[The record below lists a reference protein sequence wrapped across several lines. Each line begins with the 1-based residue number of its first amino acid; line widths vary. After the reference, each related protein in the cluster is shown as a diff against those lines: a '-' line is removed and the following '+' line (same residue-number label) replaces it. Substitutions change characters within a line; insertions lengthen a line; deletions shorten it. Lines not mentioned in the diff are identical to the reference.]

1 MCALKIDYGIDYF
14 GGKRFQYRRIFVGIV
29 ISRFTTKKDPTLTR
43 FRTVVQEEKGT
54 HRKDGVPVGCLHLF
68 IILHYLT

>member
-29 ISRFTTKKDPTLTR
+29 ISRFTPRKGLLIPHGGAICHL
-43 FRTVVQEEKGT
+43 GT